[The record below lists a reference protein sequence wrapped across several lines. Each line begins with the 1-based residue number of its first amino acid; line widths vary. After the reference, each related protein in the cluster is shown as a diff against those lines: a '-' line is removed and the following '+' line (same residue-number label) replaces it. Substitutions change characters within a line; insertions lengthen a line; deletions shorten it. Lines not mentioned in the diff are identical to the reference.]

1 MKRVTRASAALLL
14 AGAAA
19 TGALTAS
26 TGTAL
31 AASNVAYVN
40 DLVRTYD
47 TGDSAGNWNG
57 CNKGKYEGNVR
68 LDRVLP
74 RDAEEYYYCA
84 PGYFGNG
91 VQRVNLWLRHRA

>member
-1 MKRVTRASAALLL
+1 MKRITRVSAALLL

-19 TGALTAS
+19 TGTLTAS
-26 TGTAL
+26 TGTAF
-31 AASNVAYVN
+31 AAVSVSYVN

-47 TGDSAGNWNG
+47 TGDSADNWNG
-57 CNKGKYEGNVR
+57 CNKEKYVGNVG
-68 LDRVLP
+68 LDRVHP
-74 RDAEEYYYCA
+74 RDPQEYYYCA